1 MSLKKDTISMKC
13 LHMDNI
19 ISQKKKKNITN
30 IDTVSHKYWTLILIK
45 KILQISNII
54 KVYTNI
60 VSLKFLKLK
69 NFINKYHFS

>member
-19 ISQKKKKNITN
+19 ISKKKITN
-30 IDTVSHKYWTLILIK
+30 IDIVSHKYWTLILIK